1 MTTTST
7 TSLLLLTLASL
18 GRALPQGYQGGEA
31 QARGIMDEAL
41 KKFYFDLYDQDQ
53 EPHPALAPP
62 TADTHAFNI
71 DEYFDT
77 AEAGPSSTP
86 GPRLP
91 ASRSTRVS
99 SSFPSPRPKQQF
111 SVFPPAAPSQVAVS
125 PVSPVSPAP
134 APAVPLAS
142 AQDPTF
148 VLSRLLFHL
157 AQLPP
162 ASAAG

>member
-1 MTTTST
+1 MTT

-18 GRALPQGYQGGEA
+18 ARALPQGYQGGEA

-99 SSFPSPRPKQQF
+99 SSSFPSPRPKQQF

-125 PVSPVSPAP
+125 PAP
-134 APAVPLAS
+134 APALAS

>member
-1 MTTTST
+1 MVTPSSTMAST
-7 TSLLLLTLASL
+7 TSLLLTLASL
-18 GRALPQGYQGGEA
+18 ARALPQGYQGGEV

-99 SSFPSPRPKQQF
+99 SFPSPRPKQQY
-111 SVFPPAAPSQVAVS
+111 SVSPPGAPAPSQVGVS
-125 PVSPVSPAP
+125 PVTPAP
-134 APAVPLAS
+134 AAPLAS

>member
-1 MTTTST
+1 MVTPSSTMTST
-7 TSLLLLTLASL
+7 SLLLTLASL
-18 GRALPQGYQGGEA
+18 ARAQAYQGGEA

-53 EPHPALAPP
+53 EPHTALAPP

-86 GPRLP
+86 GPRFP
-91 ASRSTRVS
+91 AARSTRV
-99 SSFPSPRPKQQF
+99 SSFPSPRPKQQY
-111 SVFPPAAPSQVAVS
+111 SVSPPGAPAPSQVGVS
-125 PVSPVSPAP
+125 PVTPAP
-134 APAVPLAS
+134 AAPLAS

>member
-1 MTTTST
+1 MTT

-53 EPHPALAPP
+53 EPHPALAPA

-99 SSFPSPRPKQQF
+99 SSSFPSPRPKQQF

-125 PVSPVSPAP
+125 PAP
-134 APAVPLAS
+134 LTSS

>member
-1 MTTTST
+1 MTST
-7 TSLLLLTLASL
+7 TSLLLTLASL
-18 GRALPQGYQGGEA
+18 ARAQAYQGGEA

-53 EPHPALAPP
+53 EPHTALAPP

-91 ASRSTRVS
+91 AARSTRV
-99 SSFPSPRPKQQF
+99 SSFPSPRPKQQY
-111 SVFPPAAPSQVAVS
+111 SVFPPAAPAPSQVAVS
-125 PVSPVSPAP
+125 PVSPAP
-134 APAVPLAS
+134 AAPLAS

-148 VLSRLLFHL
+148 ILSRLLFHL

>member
-1 MTTTST
+1 MVTPSSTMTST
-7 TSLLLLTLASL
+7 SLLLTLASL
-18 GRALPQGYQGGEA
+18 ARAQAYQGGEA

-53 EPHPALAPP
+53 EPHTALAPP

-91 ASRSTRVS
+91 AARSTRV
-99 SSFPSPRPKQQF
+99 SSFPSPRPKQQY
-111 SVFPPAAPSQVAVS
+111 SVFPPAAPAPSQVAVS
-125 PVSPVSPAP
+125 PVTPAP
-134 APAVPLAS
+134 APAAPLAS

>member
-1 MTTTST
+1 MTT

-18 GRALPQGYQGGEA
+18 ARALPQGYQGGEA

-91 ASRSTRVS
+91 VSRSTRVS

-111 SVFPPAAPSQVAVS
+111 SVFPPAAPSPSQVA
-125 PVSPVSPAP
+125 VSPAP
-134 APAVPLAS
+134 APAPALAS

>member
-1 MTTTST
+1 MTTTSL
-7 TSLLLLTLASL
+7 LLLLTLASL
-18 GRALPQGYQGGEA
+18 ARALPQGYQGGEA

-53 EPHPALAPP
+53 EPHPALAPT

-91 ASRSTRVS
+91 ASRSTRGSS

-111 SVFPPAAPSQVAVS
+111 SVFPPAAPYQVAVS
-125 PVSPVSPAP
+125 PAP
-134 APAVPLAS
+134 AALTSS